1 MTQFFKHCTS
11 DTQVF
16 VNIMRQV
23 HAEGGYN
30 VNSMK
35 KSDIQKVFRE
45 AQARFDVYLTAKKQA
60 QGQEA

>member
-1 MTQFFKHCTS
+1 MTQFFKNCTS

-16 VNIMRQV
+16 VNIMRQI

-30 VNSMK
+30 LNRMK
-35 KSDIQKVFRE
+35 KSDIEKVFTE
-45 AQARFDVYLTAKKQA
+45 TQIRFDAYLIAKKQA